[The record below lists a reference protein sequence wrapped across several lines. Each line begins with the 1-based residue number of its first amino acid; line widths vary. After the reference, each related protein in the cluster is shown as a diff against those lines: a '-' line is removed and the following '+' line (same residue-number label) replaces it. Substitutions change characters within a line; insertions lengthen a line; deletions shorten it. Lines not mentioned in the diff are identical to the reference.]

1 MLLSQIETSSDE
13 AAAIVPS
20 SPANNAATAPTLDS
34 LSQVGSFFPFSRRPN
49 AGPVTAA
56 LLISS
61 LSLNQ
66 SFQSTEIMLDSQS
79 ILNAPD

>member
-1 MLLSQIETSSDE
+1 MDLANDE
-13 AAAIVPS
+13 VCAPIKSPS
-20 SPANNAATAPTLDS
+20 TATIPLAFES
-34 LSQVGSFFPFSRRPN
+34 LSKVGSFFPFSRRPN
-49 AGPVTAA
+49 AGAVTAA

-66 SFQSTEIMLDSQS
+66 SFQSAEIMLDSQS